1 MLEISVVYW
10 EQRASRMR
18 YAHYTINTRL
28 VEFTTFEKE
37 VSM

>member
-10 EQRASRMR
+10 EHLEWDTHTA
-18 YAHYTINTRL
+18 INTRL